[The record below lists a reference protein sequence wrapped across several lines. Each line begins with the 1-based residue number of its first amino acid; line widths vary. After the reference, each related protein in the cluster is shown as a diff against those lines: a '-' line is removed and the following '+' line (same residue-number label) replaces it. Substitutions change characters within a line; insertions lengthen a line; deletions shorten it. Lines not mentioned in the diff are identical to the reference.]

1 MFLIHNK
8 CVFFDFVRLFDVI
21 ISMGLLYIV
30 CWEVTGRTTLRSKG
44 QTSRSLGPGMRTL
57 FSAHIFVKKSID
69 SRKSKKTRVIHV
81 PCCMC
86 RKIQYT
92 AKMRTFWDNWTTV
105 FEAVQHRLC
114 SLGGRLVCR
123 SQPWPLAML
132 AVHKTLFSRQLW
144 APVRQTMQQVKQQST
159 GAAVTVIL
167 VPDTISF
174 TYLLT
179 YLLEVNAS
187 TGRGTYRVTVLRY
200 TTICC

>member
-1 MFLIHNK
+1 
-8 CVFFDFVRLFDVI
+8 
-21 ISMGLLYIV
+21 
-30 CWEVTGRTTLRSKG
+30 
-44 QTSRSLGPGMRTL
+44 
-57 FSAHIFVKKSID
+57 
-69 SRKSKKTRVIHV
+69 
-81 PCCMC
+81 
-86 RKIQYT
+86 
-92 AKMRTFWDNWTTV
+92 
-105 FEAVQHRLC
+105 
-114 SLGGRLVCR
+114 
-123 SQPWPLAML
+123 ML

-187 TGRGTYRVTVLRY
+187 TGRGTHRVTVLRY